1 MALEIVFETHS
12 TTTDNEAG
20 IATGWLPGKLSELGR
35 AQAAELGE
43 RRRQDGIAVMYVSD
57 LARAQETA
65 HVAFA
70 DSIELITDARLREC
84 NYGLMNGTPVAALH
98 EMRSAHIREPWPEGE
113 SYLDVVERTRT
124 LLGELVARWEGSR
137 VLLIGHSA
145 NQWALDHL
153 LRGFDLHEMVARGMV
168 WQPGWEYVVDQRH
181 SYTRPSP

>member
-1 MALEIVFETHS
+1 VTLEIVFETHS

-20 IATGWLPGKLSELGR
+20 IATGWLPGKLSEAGR
-35 AQAAELGE
+35 AQAADLGD
-43 RRRQDGIAVMYVSD
+43 RRRHDGLAVVYVSD

-65 HVAFA
+65 QVAFA
-70 DSIELITDARLREC
+70 ESLELITDPRLREC
-84 NYGLMNGTPVAALH
+84 NYGLMNGMPVAALH
-98 EMRSAHIREPWPEGE
+98 RQRVTHIREPWPEGE
-113 SYLDVVERTRT
+113 SYLDVVERTRS
-124 LLGELVARWEGSR
+124 LLSDLVARWDGSR

-153 LRGFDLHEMVARGMV
+153 LRGADLHELVSRGML